1 MNNSLSPREKML
13 AAFNHEQIGHTPC
26 SFMLFKGLLS
36 ASSSYLDFL
45 TKQIELGLDP
55 YAMIPPRPPVVVN
68 DNYNLH
74 GMSVNIHPSVE
85 VKEWMEKREGEL
97 FPIMIKEYHTPAG
110 LLRAEVKQTEDW
122 RWGNHVPLFDDY
134 ISPRAVKYLINEP
147 KDMDALRYLLV
158 QPSDEEIDAVRKDSE
173 PVIQFARENNLP
185 VLAGWGV
192 GADMIGWIYGLE
204 NMVYAIFDQPD
215 LIKGMLNLIS
225 EWNQSRMRVL
235 MEIGVDIYIKRAWY
249 ETCNFW
255 SPKTFQEFLLPI
267 LKEEVAL
274 AHQYGVKFGY
284 IATDK
289 VQPLFPYLA
298 DSGIDVLIGLDPH
311 TYDLAEAK
319 KAFNGK
325 VCLWGGVN
333 GHLTVEMGTEE
344 QTRAEVRSAMQVLSP
359 GGGFILSPVDNV
371 REFNSHSSRNVKAL
385 IDEWKKY

>member
-1 MNNSLSPREKML
+1 VNNSLSPREKML